1 MHHDIQKVFS
11 YHNFYLFFPI
21 CKRKEFE
28 LFQLL
33 ESFKKKSA
41 NAPSIYEARPWIS
54 PDDLGIPVDPEGM
67 KYPGGLGGLGGPGD
81 PRSPGCLG
89 GPGGPGSPKC
99 HGFLGST
106 RGLRGLVF
114 LEDPGGPEDLEGMSM
129 KFKMFLICKGQKV
142 R

>member
-41 NAPSIYEARPWIS
+41 NAPSIYEARPWLIS
-54 PDDLGIPVDPEGM
+54 AEIFLGLV
-67 KYPGGLGGLGGPGD
+67 
-81 PRSPGCLG
+81 
-89 GPGGPGSPKC
+89 SPKNETI
-99 HGFLGST
+99 F
-106 RGLRGLVF
+106 
-114 LEDPGGPEDLEGMSM
+114 
-129 KFKMFLICKGQKV
+129 
-142 R
+142 